1 MSIFMKKIIMLAILA
16 MTVFSCEL
24 ISPSYWNEVN
34 KSRAERGVRCYK
46 RYDGHVRCEER
57 YGNRVP

>member
-1 MSIFMKKIIMLAILA
+1 MKKIIMLIILA

-24 ISPSYWNEVN
+24 FSPNYWSEVD

-46 RYDGHVRCEER
+46 NAYGNIFCEDKH
-57 YGNRVP
+57 GNRVH

>member
-1 MSIFMKKIIMLAILA
+1 MLIILA

-24 ISPSYWNEVN
+24 FSPNYWNEVD

-46 RYDGHVRCEER
+46 NAYGNIFCEDKH
-57 YGNRVP
+57 GNRVH